1 MKTVL
6 TPQQEAVSLKTSS
19 ERLQKL
25 ATLYFQDQEILKA
38 IATNPN
44 TPPKLLLKLGAK
56 FPQVLLN
63 NPMFDLLL
71 LENPNLISELNIV
84 ILKNMLKLKQIP
96 EFILEGAARH
106 KDRIKLAN
114 DHNTP
119 LIILEILAKD
129 SDTQVRSNV
138 AVNKNTSLDLL
149 EILAKDPDAQVRSNV
164 ASHRNTSE
172 SILECLASDLDV
184 RVRVGLLLIPKPL
197 PESLKYLL
205 RIRMLKLDVEL
216 LSIISFK

>member
-1 MKTVL
+1 MNNLL
-6 TPQQEAVSLKTSS
+6 TPRQEAVSFTTRP

-84 ILKNMLKLKQIP
+84 ILKNMLKLKPIP

-149 EILAKDPDAQVRSNV
+149 EILAKDPDVQVRSNV

-184 RVRVGLLLIPKPL
+184 RVRCRVASHPKTPTRVIKIL
-197 PESLKYLL
+197 AQDSDAKVRRGVAFYH
-205 RIRMLKLDVEL
+205 
-216 LSIISFK
+216 

>member
-1 MKTVL
+1 MKLSL
-6 TPQQEAVSLKTSS
+6 TPQQEAVSIKTSS

-25 ATLYFQDQEILKA
+25 AILYAQDQEILKA

-56 FPQVLLN
+56 FPQVLLD

-84 ILKNMLKLKQIP
+84 ILKKLLKLKPIP

-119 LIILEILAKD
+119 IIFLEILAKD

-138 AVNKNTSLDLL
+138 AVNKNTPLELL
-149 EILAKDPDAQVRSNV
+149 EILAKDPDTQVRSNV

-172 SILECLASDLDV
+172 SILECLASDHDV
-184 RVRVGLLLIPKPL
+184 QVRCRVASHPKTPKRIIKQLAQDTDAKVRHRVA
-197 PESLKYLL
+197 YYH
-205 RIRMLKLDVEL
+205 
-216 LSIISFK
+216 